1 MTIIGFILMVLG
13 AAGAFLMMSNA
24 VASLTPYLVKM
35 PLGMGGFLIV
45 AGIGV
50 VLMIMNRRPAD

>member
-13 AAGAFLMMSNA
+13 AASAFLIMSNA
-24 VASLTPYLVKM
+24 VASLTPYLEKM
-35 PLGMGGFLIV
+35 PLGIVGYLIV
-45 AGIGV
+45 AAAGV